1 MLIVFPA
8 IVLAGVGFYSLR
20 QDRAMAR
27 HEARE
32 QIRKVADELAVSVL
46 PSALDEIAGRLGF
59 LRPSA
64 DKHELLFNAFNDEAT
79 ILACEIDGAGE
90 SIFPPRSD
98 LRSPISDLRTRRWTF
113 PSSRQIS

>member
-1 MLIVFPA
+1 
-8 IVLAGVGFYSLR
+8 
-20 QDRAMAR
+20 MAR

-90 SIFPPRSD
+90 LIFPPRSD
-98 LRSPISDLRTRRWTF
+98 LRFAHAPLDFSKLTSDQLMLWEQATAAGLLRR
-113 PSSRQIS
+113 